1 MNRLTFRSLIA
12 ALGLIVLLSLP
23 SIASADGATWT
34 FSNVPFDD
42 GGTASGSFVY
52 NALTNSYTD
61 IHVTTTAGTLLSGA
75 LYTSLSPCCLD
86 SDTGF
91 AFGPNVTDFT
101 NTPVLF
107 FLFSTPLTNA
117 GGTIPL
123 MFGFV
128 DPSLDS
134 AEDFCTNSDC
144 TAFSARFVTGGEVV
158 GVPNTAVPE
167 PSAILLLIVGL
178 IVLLV
183 GSILRKVPYAQF
195 SNIS

>member
-34 FSNVPFDD
+34 LSGVTFAG
-42 GGTASGSFVY
+42 GGTASGSFDY
-52 NALTNSYTD
+52 NALTNTYTD
-61 IHVTTTAGTLLSGA
+61 IHVTTTAGTLTGA
-75 LYTSLSPCCLD
+75 MYTSLSSCCLV
-86 SDTGF
+86 SDTGT
-91 AFGPNVTDFT
+91 AFGPNVADFT

-107 FLFSTPLTNA
+107 LLFSAPLTNA
-117 GGTIPL
+117 GGTIQL

-144 TAFSARFVTGGEVV
+144 TALSERLVTGGEVV
-158 GVPNTAVPE
+158 GVPSTAVPE
-167 PSAILLLIVGL
+167 PSVISLLIVGL
-178 IVLLV
+178 IVLLG

>member
-12 ALGLIVLLSLP
+12 ALGLLVLLSLP

-34 FSNVPFDD
+34 LSGVTFDD
-42 GGTASGSFVY
+42 GGTASGSFTY
-52 NALTNSYTD
+52 DATTNKYTL
-61 IHVTTTAGTLLSGA
+61 ISVTTTAGTLLSGA
-75 LYTSLSPCCLD
+75 SYNSLSPCCLD
-86 SDTGF
+86 SDTGL
-91 AFGPNVTDFT
+91 AFGPNVADFT
-101 NTPVLF
+101 NTPALF
-107 FLFSTPLTNA
+107 LLFSAPLTNA
-117 GGTIPL
+117 GGTISL
-123 MFGFV
+123 MFGFL

-144 TAFSARFVTGGEVV
+144 TALSERLVTGGEVV
-158 GVPNTAVPE
+158 GVPSTAVAE
-167 PSAILLLIVGL
+167 PSAISLLIVGL

>member
-34 FSNVPFDD
+34 LSGVTFEG

-52 NALTNSYTD
+52 DALTNSYTD
-61 IHVTTTAGTLLSGA
+61 IKVTTSAESPFGA
-75 LYTSLSPCCLD
+75 SYTSLSSCCLV
-86 SDTGF
+86 SDTGT
-91 AFGPNVTDFT
+91 AFGPNVADFT
-101 NTPVLF
+101 DTHVLF
-107 FLFSTPLTNA
+107 LLFSANLTNA

-123 MFGFV
+123 MFGFP

-144 TAFSARFVTGGEVV
+144 TTLSERLVAGGEVV
-158 GVPNTAVPE
+158 GVPSTAVAE
-167 PSAILLLIVGL
+167 PSAISLLIVGL
-178 IVLLV
+178 TVLLV